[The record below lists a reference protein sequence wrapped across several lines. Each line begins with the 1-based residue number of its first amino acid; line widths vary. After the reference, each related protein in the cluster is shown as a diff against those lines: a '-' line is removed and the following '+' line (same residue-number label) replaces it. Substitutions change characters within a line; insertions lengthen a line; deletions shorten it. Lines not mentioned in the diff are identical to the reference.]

1 MVNGNGKF
9 GKIQSRSILDE
20 QNQYK
25 NIQIHTETAFPWSL
39 LIISHWFYHRKFKHL
54 ITFMFTFYH
63 FFRESGSN
71 LSNFLN
77 HFKISLYWMYF
88 KIISWLSYVL
98 KYQVVNRCIR
108 HFCLSWLPPCL
119 KMPPIQLKITD
130 CLRIFL
136 CFNKYRAHSSTYLLC
151 ICLSRWGN
159 CLVYDYLC
167 DLYST
172 IYFGFLFVYIF
183 NWYFVIICMGVLQ
196 EKYLEYL

>member
-1 MVNGNGKF
+1 M
-9 GKIQSRSILDE
+9 
-20 QNQYK
+20 
-25 NIQIHTETAFPWSL
+25 
-39 LIISHWFYHRKFKHL
+39 
-54 ITFMFTFYH
+54 
-63 FFRESGSN
+63 ESGSN

-136 CFNKYRAHSSTYLLC
+136 CFNKYRARSSTYLLC

-172 IYFGFLFVYIF
+172 FYFGILFFVYIRLIF
-183 NWYFVIICMGVLQ
+183 CNYLHGCSSGKIDWI
-196 EKYLEYL
+196 EKIEIELKLIK